1 VSASEYDKAKDA
13 AEFIRGR
20 TKQRPRVGLILGS
33 GLGAFGDSLAEA
45 VKIPYGEIPHFPV
58 STAVGHA
65 GRLVLGLSG
74 KVPGAVLQGRAH
86 YYEGY
91 TPEQVVFPTRV
102 LKLLGVRALV
112 VTNAAGG
119 ISPKLRARGL
129 MLIRDHINLM
139 GFNPLRGKN
148 DERLGPRFP
157 DMTEAYSKNFR
168 ALAKKEARRLKM
180 RLLEGIYAA
189 VPGPSYETPA
199 EIQALKRIGA
209 DVVGMS
215 TIPEVIAANHMG
227 VQVLGLSSVTNMAAG
242 ISKQKI
248 NHEEVLEAG
257 ERMAGQ
263 LTRFLRALVP
273 LLAREVQ

>member
-1 VSASEYDKAKDA
+1 MSASEYEKAKEA
-13 AEFIRGR
+13 AEFICGR

-33 GLGAFGDSLAEA
+33 GLGAFGESLAEA
-45 VKIPYGEIPHFPV
+45 VKIPYGKIPHFPV

-65 GRLVLGLSG
+65 GRLVVGLSG
-74 KVPGAVLQGRAH
+74 KVPVAVLQGRAH

-139 GFNPLRGKN
+139 GFNPLRGKS

-157 DMTEAYSKNFR
+157 DMTEAYSKRFR
-168 ALAKKEARRLKM
+168 TLAKKEARRLKI
-180 RLLEGIYAA
+180 RLLEGVYAA

-227 VQVLGLSSVTNMAAG
+227 VRVLGLSSVTNMAAG

-273 LLAREVQ
+273 LLAREVR